1 MFPTKKEKK
10 TRDFLIKALI
20 EEVKVSFLI
29 IKVHSNS
36 DYSGLA
42 EIFSASYSQRIK
54 QALYKVEDD
63 HIKYLLN
70 SHYKQY
76 HILYLMHSISIID
89 ESEYFYHI
97 NKMNVK
103 EIKYLQQENNQREL
117 CNLIIKINPKALRD
131 ISKSITDEELA
142 KILQESCKSLKY
154 YKELMSELNK
164 EEQRIVSELL
174 EYNDPSTN
182 LSMPRIKEID
192 TAQREMM

>member
-1 MFPTKKEKK
+1 
-10 TRDFLIKALI
+10 
-20 EEVKVSFLI
+20 
-29 IKVHSNS
+29 
-36 DYSGLA
+36 
-42 EIFSASYSQRIK
+42 
-54 QALYKVEDD
+54 
-63 HIKYLLN
+63 
-70 SHYKQY
+70 
-76 HILYLMHSISIID
+76 
-89 ESEYFYHI
+89 
-97 NKMNVK
+97 MNVK